1 MVKGNNSNTDDVLEE
16 QNPWVEFVEKALP
29 DDDEESTAGNGNGNG
44 GEDDDDGSWSEDGA
58 VEEEEE
64 AREPKGGDDSEAETE
79 ADSSEVELEGRQVVI
94 PGFALREDR
103 REAAQGSGGG
113 SGRRGPGRRRRRH
126 PDGGG
131 GGGGGRGG
139 GGDLVLGGSRGVAVS
154 GGQVVGWDVSPGAR
168 EVFSQ
173 YAACS
178 VQMNR
183 DGNQQ
188 LTAFNARSQEL
199 LAQQFQRAL
208 TVQASGSHVQ

>member
-1 MVKGNNSNTDDVLEE
+1 MVKNSKTDDVVLEKN
-16 QNPWVEFVEKALP
+16 NPWATLVKEALSS
-29 DDDEESTAGNGNGNG
+29 DEESTAGNGNGNG
-44 GEDDDDGSWSEDGA
+44 NRGEDDDDGSWSEDGA

-64 AREPKGGDDSEAETE
+64 EEAREPKGGDSSEAEAE
-79 ADSSEVELEGRQVVI
+79 ADSSEVELEGGQVVI

-103 REAAQGSGGG
+103 REAAQGSG

-131 GGGGGRGG
+131 GGGR
-139 GGDLVLGGSRGVAVS
+139 GGDLVLGGSRAVAVTS
-154 GGQVVGWDVSPGAR
+154 GQVVGWDVSPGTR

-208 TVQASGSHVQ
+208 TVPASGSRIQ

>member
-1 MVKGNNSNTDDVLEE
+1 MVNNSNTDDVVLEE
-16 QNPWVEFVEKALP
+16 NNPWADLVKEALSVK
-29 DDDEESTAGNGNGNG
+29 DEESTAGNGHGNGNG

-58 VEEEEE
+58 VEEEEEEEE

-103 REAAQGSGGG
+103 REAAQGSGSG

-131 GGGGGRGG
+131 GGR
-139 GGDLVLGGSRGVAVS
+139 GGDLVLGGSRAVAVTS
-154 GGQVVGWDVSPGAR
+154 GQVVGWDVSPGAR

-199 LAQQFQRAL
+199 LAKQFQRAL
-208 TVQASGSHVQ
+208 TVRTSGSHVQ